1 MKLLFNIVRDSLQ
14 SLADISGLSYMAIN
28 IVVYYYVIPFIFFVM
43 IDKIWGMHYLKVGY
57 FIIVIVSLFLIKD
70 FERFS
75 NFLFYKSAIFLKSFS
90 VIGWD
95 YKFAS
100 VVICVYIPLII
111 LFILIYFVIQSWR
124 NKTIIELEQ
133 GN

>member
-1 MKLLFNIVRDSLQ
+1 MKSLFNIVRDSLQ

-28 IVVYYYVIPFIFFVM
+28 IVVYYYVMPFIFFVM
-43 IDKIWGMHYLKVGY
+43 IDKIWGMHYLKMGY
-57 FIIVIVSLFLIKD
+57 FITVIVSLFLIKD

-75 NFLFYKSAIFLKSFS
+75 NLLFYKSVIFLKYFS

-111 LFILIYFVIQSWR
+111 LFILIYFVIQS
-124 NKTIIELEQ
+124 
-133 GN
+133 

>member
-1 MKLLFNIVRDSLQ
+1 MKSLFNIVRDSLQ
-14 SLADISGLSYMAIN
+14 SLADISGLSYIAIN

-43 IDKIWGMHYLKVGY
+43 IDKIWGMHYLKMGY
-57 FIIVIVSLFLIKD
+57 LIIVIVPLFLIKD

-75 NFLFYKSAIFLKSFS
+75 NLLFYKSANFLKSFS
-90 VIGWD
+90 VIGWN

-111 LFILIYFVIQSWR
+111 LFILIYFVIQS
-124 NKTIIELEQ
+124 
-133 GN
+133 